1 MRFLLYKVLRR
12 MSPLFCILMLGTSLV
27 QAQTLPF
34 EDSQFPCFPKDV
46 AQRYVKDFKIKTS
59 SFGGVELCKST
70 SDFKKFLNVLNVI
83 ENGQFNTPGT
93 SAFIQGFIDSSQY
106 YKWAKMQIMKVERDH
121 DDPTALAVNVRG
133 NIYTQ
138 DYYYKISM
146 LERVGTLLHESRHTT
161 YHPHTLCQSGPYKDL
176 SVNGCDVDFA
186 SGGAH
191 SIEME
196 YYARVSVQGQN
207 FHPMYKAMARL
218 TAMARANFVFNTS
231 PLIKREALLLQTT
244 TGDYW
249 LLDQGRW
256 VQRQPID
263 SGPQK
268 VAGRL
273 KRTSFGASVFT
284 GSQAYAIELYQRF
297 FPTSLIVD
305 SFSYYKTLI
314 NLNTK
319 LSDFEEF
326 DISAKRNIV
335 MITPSNQFASYNFK
349 LGKWNPAQNLNL
361 QVKLTSP
368 FLPDGRQ
375 GYFLI
380 DSTAA
385 IHAYD
390 MPTDSF
396 VKTNLNWDF
405 KMQSIAKANG
415 LIYGL
420 RSDKK
425 VFYLNGTQWTETP
438 LPAGVAADQ
447 MVSAPLY
454 NVFNIIE

>member
-1 MRFLLYKVLRR
+1 
-12 MSPLFCILMLGTSLV
+12 
-27 QAQTLPF
+27 
-34 EDSQFPCFPKDV
+34 
-46 AQRYVKDFKIKTS
+46 
-59 SFGGVELCKST
+59 
-70 SDFKKFLNVLNVI
+70 
-83 ENGQFNTPGT
+83 
-93 SAFIQGFIDSSQY
+93 
-106 YKWAKMQIMKVERDH
+106 
-121 DDPTALAVNVRG
+121 
-133 NIYTQ
+133 
-138 DYYYKISM
+138 
-146 LERVGTLLHESRHTT
+146 
-161 YHPHTLCQSGPYKDL
+161 
-176 SVNGCDVDFA
+176 
-186 SGGAH
+186 
-191 SIEME
+191 
-196 YYARVSVQGQN
+196 
-207 FHPMYKAMARL
+207 
-218 TAMARANFVFNTS
+218 
-231 PLIKREALLLQTT
+231 
-244 TGDYW
+244 
-249 LLDQGRW
+249 LDQGRW